1 MLVFQI
7 FLGFQKLLGKS
18 IPVGVD
24 NLTWTLVK
32 HTTSERFDMDV
43 SDIEAS
49 KEVYNK
55 LNTGISVMHEC
66 FEPIKDP
73 HTGRDLVENV
83 IFCRG

>member
-1 MLVFQI
+1 MLVFLI
-7 FLGFQKLLGKS
+7 FLGFQKLLGKP

-32 HTTSERFDMDV
+32 PITSERFDMDV

-49 KEVYNK
+49 KEVYSK
-55 LNTGISVMHEC
+55 LNTAISVMHEC
-66 FEPIKDP
+66 FEPVKDP
-73 HTGRDLVENV
+73 RTGRDLVENV

>member
-7 FLGFQKLLGKS
+7 FLGFQKLLGKP

-32 HTTSERFDMDV
+32 PTTSGKFDMDV
-43 SDIEAS
+43 SVTEAS
-49 KEVYNK
+49 KEVYSK
-55 LNTGISVMHEC
+55 LNNAVTIMHEC
-66 FEPIKDP
+66 FDPIKDP
-73 HTGRDLVENV
+73 RTGRDLVEDV

>member
-1 MLVFQI
+1 MFVFQI
-7 FLGFQKLLGKS
+7 FLGFQKLLGKP

-32 HTTSERFDMDV
+32 PTTSERFDMDV

-49 KEVYNK
+49 KEVYSK
-55 LNTGISVMHEC
+55 LNTAISVMHEC

-73 HTGRDLVENV
+73 RTGRDLVENV
-83 IFCRG
+83 ICCRG